1 MGLIIKEIRFHRI
14 KQELNKPFITTLQTV
29 TDRESVIVSVKA
41 DGDLT
46 GYGECVAFSTP
57 WYTEETVESCMFVM
71 DHVLKPLLLSKELAE
86 PGDVA
91 GIFSLVKGNNMA
103 KAAIETAVWDLFA
116 KSGGVPLWQ
125 YVGGEHRE
133 IPAGVVVASGS
144 DDLEDGIGQAAAN
157 GYSRIKIKISP
168 DTDAEVLKNAVSRY
182 PDILLFADANGGFSE
197 ETFER
202 LKDFDDVGFTLIE
215 QPFGEQEWKL
225 HAKANKEM
233 KTPICLDESIRSLH
247 DVERMI
253 EMHAGKIVVLK
264 MGRLGG
270 WSETLKIV
278 ELCRKHGVGMWVG
291 GMIEFG
297 VSKAHNLALASLP
310 DILLPGDFSDSRH
323 FWKED
328 VVSPDIRVIKGKI
341 ALQEEMGI
349 GYQIHL
355 DKAGN

>member
-1 MGLIIKEIRFHRI
+1 M
-14 KQELNKPFITTLQTV
+14 
-29 TDRESVIVSVKA
+29 
-41 DGDLT
+41 
-46 GYGECVAFSTP
+46 
-57 WYTEETVESCMFVM
+57 
-71 DHVLKPLLLSKELAE
+71 
-86 PGDVA
+86 
-91 GIFSLVKGNNMA
+91 
-103 KAAIETAVWDLFA
+103 
-116 KSGGVPLWQ
+116 
-125 YVGGEHRE
+125 
-133 IPAGVVVASGS
+133 
-144 DDLEDGIGQAAAN
+144 
-157 GYSRIKIKISP
+157 
-168 DTDAEVLKNAVSRY
+168 
-182 PDILLFADANGGFSE
+182 
-197 ETFER
+197 
-202 LKDFDDVGFTLIE
+202 
-215 QPFGEQEWKL
+215 
-225 HAKANKEM
+225 
-233 KTPICLDESIRSLH
+233 
-247 DVERMI
+247 ERMI

-328 VVSPDIRVIKGKI
+328 VVSPEIRVIKGKI